1 VGEDAP
7 VAALSEIRSRRRRL
21 VCLIVVLVASAAGG
35 EAALPAPALGACAPG
50 AAAVAGGCAP
60 PPLSDAGGPANLA
73 SSYGSGSFGRWLLDG
88 FGLPVY
94 RYTADETRDPNAPQA
109 ELAGATRAQH
119 QVGND
124 HIVAAA
130 FNDGYTQL
138 WSQDR
143 LMQWAN
149 LFQPAGRHYAGGFGW
164 LRIGGRTLSTLY
176 LDRPAGAVFQREFG
190 VGYDR
195 KQVTAD
201 GVQVTQVVYA
211 PFGNDPVLLDDVT
224 VRNISHA
231 PERATWFE
239 YWDVNPYDQTVGETG
254 TRGLRGASWNPAART
269 LAVAQ
274 YGNNAADTAPLS
286 IFAAALRGPVAGHD
300 TSVSAFFG
308 GGGRRIPAEVAA
320 DRLSGG
326 LAGGSA
332 PGTPGHT
339 LFAFR
344 APLMLARG
352 ASMTLR
358 YVYGMAHPRQIA
370 ALVSAFKRAPA
381 PLAASQRAWAAWLP
395 KADFGASRR
404 WVARELAWDAYL
416 LRSASVYEERC
427 GAHTVSQG
435 GYYQYGIGEN
445 LGYRSW
451 LHYLLPIT
459 YTDPQLARE
468 ILRYSVALQ
477 PTTLQMPYGTGPLCS
492 TAHLGTSDDL
502 DFWLILAASEYG
514 LATCDTG
521 FFDKRLPFY
530 GSTRR
535 ASVWQHIKLAF
546 QHQESLL
553 GSHGGYLAGSTGD
566 WSDFSAQFLQMTESM
581 LVPAQTAYAYP
592 RLAQLAD
599 LRGDHAFAARLR
611 SSAARDEATVRR
623 QWTGGG
629 WYARGYAG
637 NRQIG
642 QGAILEEPQPWAL
655 LAGAPTPAQSATL
668 VHNIRRFLDGVGAP
682 AQLHGPTRIGTA
694 LSPSSNDPAVT
705 ERSQPQSA
713 GLRDGHADYVG
724 GVWYDVNGWLTW
736 ALGELDGV
744 LPGARVLAWSEYTR
758 NTLAAHATAFPNHWA
773 GTISVDDACYS
784 FYASHPERCGAI
796 PSTYDGQI
804 TEQPTWMVMDAI
816 RLAGIT
822 PTESGYTIAPHLPFV
837 RFSLRLPQVGLAA
850 DAHRLRGYLTTQRT
864 STLRLDVTLPA
875 RVDARS
881 VVSWAGGRRVGH
893 GTAGGTV
900 SLRVRAVAGRPI
912 TWAVGW
918 G

>member
-1 VGEDAP
+1 MAD
-7 VAALSEIRSRRRRL
+7 LSETRARARRL
-21 VCLIVVLVASAAGG
+21 VCLTAVLAASAVAGVAG
-35 EAALPAPALGACAPG
+35 LAAPALGACAGP
-50 AAAVAGGCAP
+50 ACP
-60 PPLSDAGGPANLA
+60 PPALSDAGAPTDLA
-73 SSYGSGSFGRWLLDG
+73 SSYGSGSFGRWLIDG

-94 RYTADETRDPNAPQA
+94 RYTADETRDPNARQA

-149 LFQPAGRHYAGGFGW
+149 LFQPAERHYAGGFGW

-176 LDRPAGAVFQREFG
+176 LDRPAGAAFQREFG

-195 KQVTAD
+195 KQVQAD

-224 VRNISHA
+224 VRNVSRA

-254 TRGLRGASWNPAART
+254 TRGLGPASWNPAQRT

-286 IFAAALRGPVAGHD
+286 IFAAALRGPVAGHE
-300 TSVSAFFG
+300 TSVNAFFG
-308 GGGRRIPAEVAA
+308 GGSRRTPAEVAA
-320 DRLSGG
+320 DRLSGT

-332 PGTPGHT
+332 PETPSHM

-344 APLMLARG
+344 APVTLAPG
-352 ASMTLR
+352 ASVTLR

-370 ALVSAFKRAPA
+370 ALVSAYRRAPA
-381 PLAASQRAWAAWLP
+381 PLAASDRAWAAWLP
-395 KADFGASRR
+395 KADFGSSRR

-427 GAHTVSQG
+427 GAHTVTQG
-435 GYYQYGIGEN
+435 GYYQYALGEN

-468 ILRYSVALQ
+468 ILRYSVSLQ
-477 PTTLQMPYGTGPLCS
+477 PQSTLQMPYGTGPLCS
-492 TAHLGTSDDL
+492 IAHLGTSDDL

-514 LATCDTG
+514 LATRDTG
-521 FFDKRLPFY
+521 FFDQQLPFY

-535 ASVWQHIKLAF
+535 VSVWEHIKLAF

-553 GSHGGYLAGSTGD
+553 GPHGGYLAGSTGD

-599 LRGDHAFAARLR
+599 LRGDHTFAARLR
-611 SSAARDEATVRR
+611 ASAARDEATVRR
-623 QWTGGG
+623 QWTGRG

-655 LAGAPTPAQSATL
+655 LAGAPSPAQSATL

-694 LSPSSNDPAVT
+694 LSPSTHDPAVT

-713 GLRDGHADYVG
+713 GLPDGHADYVG

-744 LPGARVLAWSEYTR
+744 LPGARALAWSEYTR

-784 FYASHPERCGAI
+784 FYAPHPERCGAI

-816 RLAGIT
+816 RLSGIT
-822 PTESGYTIAPHLPFV
+822 PTESGYTIAPHLPFA
-837 RFSLRLPQVGLAA
+837 RFSLRLPQLGIAA
-850 DAHRLRGYLTTQRT
+850 EAHRLRGYLTTQRT
-864 STLRLDVTLPA
+864 TSLRLDVTLPA
-875 RVDARS
+875 GADAGS
-881 VVSWAGGRRVGH
+881 VVSWTGGRRVGH
-893 GTAGGTV
+893 GTAHGIV
-900 SLRVRAVAGRPI
+900 SFHVHAVAGRPI
-912 TWAVGW
+912 AWAVVW

>member
-1 VGEDAP
+1 VVAP
-7 VAALSEIRSRRRRL
+7 SEIRPRARRL
-21 VCLIVVLVASAAGG
+21 VCLSVVLAVSAIAGVAGLA
-35 EAALPAPALGACAPG
+35 APALGACAG
-50 AAAVAGGCAP
+50 VACAP
-60 PPLSDAGGPANLA
+60 PALSDAGAPTDLA
-73 SSYGSGSFGRWLLDG
+73 SSYGSGSFGRWLIDA

-94 RYTADETRDPNAPQA
+94 RHTADETRDRNARQA

-149 LFQPAGRHYAGGFGW
+149 LFQPAARHYAGGFGW

-176 LDRPAGAVFQREFG
+176 LDRPAGAAFQREFG

-195 KQVTAD
+195 KQVQAD

-224 VRNISHA
+224 VRNVSRA

-239 YWDVNPYDQTVGETG
+239 YWDVNPYDQTVGEAG
-254 TRGLRGASWNPAART
+254 TRGLRRASWNPAERA

-286 IFAAALRGPVAGHD
+286 IFAAALRGPVAGHE
-300 TSVSAFFG
+300 TSVNGFFG
-308 GGGRRIPAEVAA
+308 SGSRRIPAEVAA
-320 DRLSGG
+320 DRLSGAA
-326 LAGGSA
+326 AGGSA
-332 PGTPGHT
+332 PDTPSHT

-344 APLMLARG
+344 APVTLAPG
-352 ASMTLR
+352 ASVTLR

-370 ALVSAFKRAPA
+370 PLVSAYRRARA
-381 PLAASQRAWAAWLP
+381 PLAASRRAWAAWLP
-395 KADFGASRR
+395 KADFGASQR

-427 GAHTVSQG
+427 GAHTVTQG

-477 PTTLQMPYGTGPLCS
+477 PSTLQLPYGTGPLCS
-492 TAHLGTSDDL
+492 IAHLGTSDDF

-514 LATCDTG
+514 LATRDTG
-521 FFDKRLPFY
+521 FFDQQLPFY

-535 ASVWQHIKLAF
+535 ASVWEHIKLAF

-553 GSHGGYLAGSTGD
+553 GPHGGYLAGSTGD
-566 WSDFSAQFLQMTESM
+566 WSDFSAEFLQMTESM

-611 SSAARDEATVRR
+611 ASRARRGDRAPPVDGRRLVRARVRR
-623 QWTGGG
+623 QPPDRGGG
-629 WYARGYAG
+629 DPRGAAAVDAAG
-637 NRQIG
+637 RR
-642 QGAILEEPQPWAL
+642 AD
-655 LAGAPTPAQSATL
+655 AGASRHPRAQHPSLPRRRRRARAAARTRTDRDRALAVDERPGGHRAQPAPGRRPARRSRGLRGRCL
-668 VHNIRRFLDGVGAP
+668 VRRQRLADVGA
-682 AQLHGPTRIGTA
+682 G
-694 LSPSSNDPAVT
+694 
-705 ERSQPQSA
+705 
-713 GLRDGHADYVG
+713 
-724 GVWYDVNGWLTW
+724 
-736 ALGELDGV
+736 
-744 LPGARVLAWSEYTR
+744 
-758 NTLAAHATAFPNHWA
+758 
-773 GTISVDDACYS
+773 
-784 FYASHPERCGAI
+784 
-796 PSTYDGQI
+796 
-804 TEQPTWMVMDAI
+804 
-816 RLAGIT
+816 
-822 PTESGYTIAPHLPFV
+822 
-837 RFSLRLPQVGLAA
+837 
-850 DAHRLRGYLTTQRT
+850 
-864 STLRLDVTLPA
+864 
-875 RVDARS
+875 
-881 VVSWAGGRRVGH
+881 
-893 GTAGGTV
+893 
-900 SLRVRAVAGRPI
+900 
-912 TWAVGW
+912 
-918 G
+918 

>member
-1 VGEDAP
+1 M
-7 VAALSEIRSRRRRL
+7 AALSEIRPRVRRL
-21 VCLIVVLVASAAGG
+21 VCLSAVLGASAVGG
-35 EAALPAPALGACAPG
+35 ATGFPAAALGACATGGPG
-50 AAAVAGGCAP
+50 ACAP
-60 PPLSDAGGPANLA
+60 PALSDAGAPTDLA
-73 SSYGSGSFGRWLLDG
+73 SSYGSGSFGRWLIDG

-94 RYTADETRDPNAPQA
+94 RYTADETRDRDARQA

-149 LFQPAGRHYAGGFGW
+149 VFQPAARHYAGGFGW

-176 LDRPAGAVFQREFG
+176 LDRPAGSAFQRDFG
-190 VGYDR
+190 VGYYR
-195 KQVTAD
+195 KQVRAD

-224 VRNISHA
+224 VRNVSRA

-254 TRGLRGASWNPAART
+254 TRGLARASWNPAQRT

-274 YGNNAADTAPLS
+274 YGNNGADTAPLS
-286 IFAAALRGPVAGHD
+286 VFAAALHGPLAGHE
-300 TSVSAFFG
+300 TSLRAFFG
-308 GGGRRIPAEVAA
+308 GGSRRIPAEVAA
-320 DRLSGG
+320 DRLSGA
-326 LAGGSA
+326 LTGGSA
-332 PGTPGHT
+332 PDTVGHT
-339 LFAFR
+339 LFVFR
-344 APLMLARG
+344 APVTLAPG
-352 ASMTLR
+352 ASVTLR
-358 YVYGMAHPRQIA
+358 YVYGIAHPRQISG
-370 ALVSAFKRAPA
+370 LVSAYRRAPA
-381 PLAASQRAWAAWLP
+381 PLVASERAWAAWLP
-395 KADFGASRR
+395 KADFGSSRR
-404 WVARELAWDAYL
+404 WVARELSWDAYL

-427 GAHTVSQG
+427 GAHTVTQG
-435 GYYQYGIGEN
+435 GYYQYGVGEN

-468 ILRYSVALQ
+468 ILRYSVSLQ
-477 PTTLQMPYGTGPLCS
+477 SQSTLQMPYGTGPLCS
-492 TAHLGTSDDL
+492 IAHLGTSDDL

-514 LATCDTG
+514 LATRDTG
-521 FFDKRLPFY
+521 FFDQQLPFY
-530 GSTRR
+530 GSARR
-535 ASVWQHIKLAF
+535 ASVWEHIKLAF

-553 GSHGGYLAGSTGD
+553 GPHGGYLAGSTGD

-611 SSAARDEATVRR
+611 ASAARDEATVRR

-642 QGAILEEPQPWAL
+642 QGAIFEEPQPWAV
-655 LAGAPTPAQSATL
+655 LAGAPSPAQSATL

-694 LSPSSNDPAVT
+694 LSPSRNDPAVT
-705 ERSQPQSA
+705 ERSRPQSA
-713 GLRDGHADYVG
+713 GLPDGHADYVG

-758 NTLAAHATAFPNHWA
+758 NTLAAHATAFPHHWA

-796 PSTYDGQI
+796 ASSYDGQI

-822 PTESGYTIAPHLPFV
+822 PTASGYTIAPHLPFA
-837 RFSLRLPQVGLAA
+837 RFSLRLPQVGISAE
-850 DAHRLRGYLTTQRT
+850 AHRLRGYLTTQRT
-864 STLRLDVTLPA
+864 TSLRLAVTLPTG
-875 RVDARS
+875 VGARS
-881 VVSWAGGRRVGH
+881 VVCWAGGRRVGH
-893 GTAGGTV
+893 GTSHGIV
-900 SLRVRAVAGRPI
+900 SFQVHAVAGRPV
-912 TWAVGW
+912 TWALVWGW
-918 G
+918 Q